1 MSVLRRQNLTSPVPG
16 AYTDTEEG
24 AARRRLPSI
33 RQGDV
38 RRNRASPG
46 KGKQMAQFTN
56 QAQLSYNNST
66 VSSNVVTGQLQE
78 VLSATKTA
86 VNVSYR
92 VGDTVTYA
100 LNLINSGTTALT
112 GLTVT
117 DNLGAYSP
125 ETGTTYLPLS
135 YVEDTARYFINGVPQ
150 QAPNV
155 TAGDSLVI
163 SGITV
168 PAGGNTTV
176 LYDARVNGYAD
187 PTATGTLTNT
197 ATVAGGG
204 ISSLTATATIPANTA
219 ALLSITKSVSPVPVV
234 ENGLLTYTFRIENTG
249 STAVDAGGNITV
261 TDTFLPILN
270 GITVTLDGTAL
281 VAGTDYTYDETTG
294 VFATVPGRITV
305 PAATYTRGEDGIFV
319 VAPGAATLVVSGT
332 V

>member
-1 MSVLRRQNLTSPVPG
+1 
-16 AYTDTEEG
+16 
-24 AARRRLPSI
+24 
-33 RQGDV
+33 
-38 RRNRASPG
+38 
-46 KGKQMAQFTN
+46 MAQFTN

-86 VNVSYR
+86 VNASYR
-92 VGDTVTYA
+92 IGDTVTYA

-125 ETGTTYLPLS
+125 ETGTTYQPLA
-135 YVEDTARYFINGVPQ
+135 YVDGTVRYFINGVSQP
-150 QAPNV
+150 APAV
-155 TAGDSLVI
+155 TAGDSLLI

-168 PAGGNTTV
+168 PAGGNTTI

-187 PTATGTLTNT
+187 PAGTLTNT
-197 ATVAGGG
+197 ATVTGSG
-204 ISSLTATATIPANTA
+204 ITPLTATAAVPANA
-219 ALLSITKSVSPVPVV
+219 DALLSIVKSVSPVPVV

-249 STAVDAGGNITV
+249 STAVDADGNITV
-261 TDTFLPILN
+261 TDTFQPILS
-270 GITVTLDGTAL
+270 GITVTLDGTTL

-294 VFATVPGRITV
+294 VFATVPGKITV
-305 PAATYTRGEDGIFV
+305 PAATYARSADGTFV
-319 VAPGAATLVVSGT
+319 ATPGTATLVVSGT

>member
-135 YVEDTARYFINGVPQ
+135 YVEDTAR
-150 QAPNV
+150 
-155 TAGDSLVI
+155 
-163 SGITV
+163 
-168 PAGGNTTV
+168 
-176 LYDARVNGYAD
+176 
-187 PTATGTLTNT
+187 
-197 ATVAGGG
+197 
-204 ISSLTATATIPANTA
+204 
-219 ALLSITKSVSPVPVV
+219 
-234 ENGLLTYTFRIENTG
+234 
-249 STAVDAGGNITV
+249 
-261 TDTFLPILN
+261 
-270 GITVTLDGTAL
+270 
-281 VAGTDYTYDETTG
+281 
-294 VFATVPGRITV
+294 
-305 PAATYTRGEDGIFV
+305 
-319 VAPGAATLVVSGT
+319 
-332 V
+332 